1 MPDFFDTELRVG
13 EIVKAEI
20 FREARKPAYKLW
32 INFGEALGIKTSSAQ
47 ITSLYTTQM
56 LVGKLVIA
64 VTNLEPKQVGPF
76 ISEVLVLG
84 VDGKN
89 VGDII
94 LIAPEYKALIGN
106 SCLLYTSPSPR
117 DTLLSRMP
125 SSA

>member
-1 MPDFFDTELRVG
+1 MADFFDTELRVG

-20 FREARKPAYKLW
+20 FSQAKKPAYKLW
-32 INFGEALGIKTSSAQ
+32 INFGEEMGIKTSSAQ

-56 LVGKLVIA
+56 LIGKLVIA

-94 LIAPEYKALIGN
+94 LIAPEYLSLIHI
-106 SCLLYTSPSPR
+106 
-117 DTLLSRMP
+117 
-125 SSA
+125 

>member
-20 FREARKPAYKLW
+20 FREAKKPAFKLW
-32 INFGEALGIKTSSAQ
+32 INFGGALGIKTSSAQ
-47 ITSLYTTQM
+47 ITSLYTAQI

-94 LIAPEYKALIGN
+94 LIAPEDKADVG
-106 SCLLYTSPSPR
+106 
-117 DTLLSRMP
+117 SRVH
-125 SSA
+125 

>member
-20 FREARKPAYKLW
+20 FREAKKPAFKLW

-56 LVGKLVIA
+56 LIGKLVIA
-64 VTNLEPKQVGPF
+64 VTNLQPKQVGPF

-94 LIAPEYKALIGN
+94 LIAPEDKSDIGN
-106 SCLLYTSPSPR
+106 R
-117 DTLLSRMP
+117 VH
-125 SSA
+125 

>member
-1 MPDFFDTELRVG
+1 MANFFDTDLRVG

-20 FREARKPAYKLW
+20 FREAKKPAYKLW
-32 INFGEALGIKTSSAQ
+32 INFGEEMGIKTSSAQ

-56 LVGKLVIA
+56 LIGKLVIA
-64 VTNLEPKQVGPF
+64 VTNLQPKQVGPF

-94 LIAPEYKALIGN
+94 LITPEDKADIGIKVH
-106 SCLLYTSPSPR
+106 
-117 DTLLSRMP
+117 
-125 SSA
+125 

>member
-1 MPDFFDTELRVG
+1 MPDFFETELRVG
-13 EIVKAEI
+13 EIVKVEI
-20 FREARKPAYKLW
+20 FREAKKPAYKLW

-56 LVGKLVIA
+56 LIGKLVIA
-64 VTNLEPKQVGPF
+64 VTNLEPKQIGPF

-94 LIAPEYKALIGN
+94 LITPEDKADIG
-106 SCLLYTSPSPR
+106 
-117 DTLLSRMP
+117 SRVH
-125 SSA
+125 

>member
-20 FREARKPAYKLW
+20 FREAKKPAYKLW

-47 ITSLYTTQM
+47 ITSLYTTKM
-56 LVGKLVIA
+56 LIGKLVIA

-76 ISEVLVLG
+76 ISEVLLLG
-84 VDGKN
+84 VNGKN

-94 LIAPEYKALIGN
+94 LIAPEDKADIGN
-106 SCLLYTSPSPR
+106 R
-117 DTLLSRMP
+117 VH
-125 SSA
+125 

>member
-13 EIVKAEI
+13 EIVKAET
-20 FREARKPAYKLW
+20 FAEAKKPAYKLW
-32 INFGEALGIKTSSAQ
+32 INFGAALGIKTSSAQ

-64 VTNLEPKQVGPF
+64 VTNLKPKQVGPF
-76 ISEVLVLG
+76 ISEVLLLG

-94 LIAPEYKALIGN
+94 LIVPDDKADIGN
-106 SCLLYTSPSPR
+106 R
-117 DTLLSRMP
+117 VH
-125 SSA
+125 

>member
-13 EIVKAEI
+13 EIVRAEI
-20 FREARKPAYKLW
+20 FAEAKKPAYKLW
-32 INFGEALGIKTSSAQ
+32 INFGAALGVKTSSAQ
-47 ITSLYTTQM
+47 ITSLYTTKM
-56 LVGKLVIA
+56 LIGKLVIA

-94 LIAPEYKALIGN
+94 LIAPEDKAVIGN
-106 SCLLYTSPSPR
+106 R
-117 DTLLSRMP
+117 VH
-125 SSA
+125 